1 MDVKLPRLGEGAESG
16 TVVNIL
22 VTEGQRI
29 QKDQNIL
36 ELENEKAVAPIP
48 SPVDGIVRKIHVKE
62 GDEISVGQLLVSLAE
77 DGSAEPAVKEE
88 TTRAPSKPRTTVEK
102 PAAEEP
108 AEAKEHR
115 YESRS
120 GVGPPAAPS
129 IRKMARELGIDLSR
143 IRGTEQ
149 GGRITLADVR
159 AYIGRLQELA
169 FSAKPGRVERL
180 PEESIDFSKW
190 GPVTKKRMSP
200 LRRTVAERTSDA
212 WRTIPHITQFDEAD
226 VTDLVEMRKKYVRMY
241 EEKGAHLTL
250 TILVLKA
257 VIGPLKKCPIFNA
270 SLDEATQEIVYKDYY
285 HLGVAVD
292 TDAGLI
298 VPVLRDVDKKSLL
311 DLSLE
316 VSELAEKARQR
327 KVSLEELQGG
337 TFTVSNLGGIGGTHF
352 TPIIN
357 KPQVAVIGLGK
368 GTLKPVVR
376 AGKIEARTILEIGL
390 SYDHRLIDGADGARF
405 VRELVHALENFS
417 EEQLKL

>member
-22 VTEGQRI
+22 VTEGQRV

-77 DGSAEPAVKEE
+77 DGSAEPAVKQEA
-88 TTRAPSKPRTTVEK
+88 TRAPSKARAPVEK
-102 PAAEEP
+102 PAPEESAET
-108 AEAKEHR
+108 KEYR

-120 GVGPPAAPS
+120 GAAPPAAPS
-129 IRKMARELGIDLSR
+129 IRKMATELGIDLTR
-143 IRGTEQ
+143 IRGSEQ

-169 FSAKPGRVERL
+169 FSAKPGRAERL

-190 GPVTKKRMSP
+190 GPITKKRMSP
-200 LRRTVAERTSDA
+200 LRRTVAERTGDA
-212 WRTIPHITQFDEAD
+212 WRTIPHVTQFDEAD
-226 VTDLVEMRKKYVRMY
+226 VTDLVEMRKKYVRTY

-376 AGKIEARTILEIGL
+376 GGKIEARTILEIGL